1 MTYKEARVYLDE
13 MSKYGSVLGLEAIR
27 GLLRELGNPQNDL
40 KFIHI
45 AGTNGKG
52 SVLAYTSTILSEAG
66 YRIGRYVSPTVVSYL
81 ERIQV
86 DGEWISETEFAE
98 VTENVRDAVARLE
111 AAGEPVPTVF
121 ETETAMA
128 FLYFRKKKCDLAVIE
143 AGLGGAL
150 DATNIIQNTVCAVF
164 ASISRDHLGVIG
176 NSLEEIAEN
185 KAGIIKPGCAVV
197 SAFQRENVEA
207 ILKEQA
213 QSLGCPYIRAEQEE
227 TEIIREDYRGITFS
241 YKEFRNIHTS
251 MAGRNQTGNAATALE
266 TIRTLRRLGY
276 DAANCI
282 VLEGMTIRQEADY
295 FRRQNENKQS
305 LRINDT
311 FNASLWAEDAES
323 LRIKELMDQYGFR
336 HGKSGQPM
344 CICAIGALQR
354 ILRRFGDRT
363 LELTLA
369 CIAATWPH
377 DSTILRGEMLAGLGE
392 FWRRYSEK
400 LTVAQFEARMRKHLP
415 MEMYQEARRRTQ
427 GKTPPA
433 TAFNTNIRFTMCAVY
448 VSAYNKQ
455 LRTNSPNRL
464 ELEWDHE
471 DEE

>member
-1 MTYKEARVYLDE
+1 MQQLHRNTAEASVQVSMEELAKVEATAVAAAAEQEAQPTFLSDAREGIPAKEVE
-13 MSKYGSVLGLEAIR
+13 
-27 GLLRELGNPQNDL
+27 Q
-40 KFIHI
+40 HI
-45 AGTNGKG
+45 ACLPLERIVTEQYQRILNMKNVAGIVKNFDPAKLG
-52 SVLAYTSTILSEAG
+52 VL
-66 YRIGRYVSPTVVSYL
+66 VVSY
-81 ERIQV
+81 RA
-86 DGEWISETEFAE
+86 DGTY
-98 VTENVRDAVARLE
+98 AVLDGQHRL
-111 AAGEPVPTVF
+111 
-121 ETETAMA
+121 
-128 FLYFRKKKCDLAVIE
+128 
-143 AGLGGAL
+143 
-150 DATNIIQNTVCAVF
+150 
-164 ASISRDHLGVIG
+164 
-176 NSLEEIAEN
+176 
-185 KAGIIKPGCAVV
+185 
-197 SAFQRENVEA
+197 
-207 ILKEQA
+207 
-213 QSLGCPYIRAEQEE
+213 
-227 TEIIREDYRGITFS
+227 
-241 YKEFRNIHTS
+241 
-251 MAGRNQTGNAATALE
+251 TAL
-266 TIRTLRRLGY
+266 RQLGY
-276 DAANCI
+276 DATNCI
-282 VLEGMTIRQEADY
+282 VLEGMTIQQEADY

-323 LRIKELMDQYGFR
+323 LRIKALMDKYGFR

-392 FWRRYSEK
+392 FWRRYGEQ

-415 MEMYQEARRRTQ
+415 LEMYQEARRRTQ
-427 GKTPPA
+427 GKIMPS
-433 TAFNTNIRFTMCAVY
+433 TAFNKTIRFTMCAVY

>member
-1 MTYKEARVYLDE
+1 MASRKTRAKRRQERIQQLQRNT
-13 MSKYGSVLGLEAIR
+13 AI
-27 GLLRELGNPQNDL
+27 LPAQASIEELKTTNP
-40 KFIHI
+40 
-45 AGTNGKG
+45 
-52 SVLAYTSTILSEAG
+52 SEAQQTLLLDG
-66 YRIGRYVSPTVVSYL
+66 REGAPAKEVEQRIECVPL
-81 ERIQV
+81 ERI
-86 DGEWISETEFAE
+86 
-98 VTENVRDAVARLE
+98 VTEQYQRILNMKNV
-111 AAGEPVPTVF
+111 AGIVKNFDP
-121 ETETAMA
+121 A
-128 FLYFRKKKCDLAVIE
+128 K
-143 AGLGGAL
+143 
-150 DATNIIQNTVCAVF
+150 
-164 ASISRDHLGVIG
+164 LGV
-176 NSLEEIAEN
+176 L
-185 KAGIIKPGCAVV
+185 VV
-197 SAFQRENVEA
+197 SH
-207 ILKEQA
+207 
-213 QSLGCPYIRAEQEE
+213 RADGTYAVLDGQH
-227 TEIIREDYRGITFS
+227 RL
-241 YKEFRNIHTS
+241 
-251 MAGRNQTGNAATALE
+251 AA
-266 TIRTLRRLGY
+266 LRRLGY

-282 VLEGMTIRQEADY
+282 VLEGMTIQQEADY

-323 LRIKELMDQYGFR
+323 LRIKELMDKYGFR

-344 CICAIGALQR
+344 CICAIGALQH

-392 FWRRYSEK
+392 FWRRYGEK

-427 GKTPPA
+427 GKTTPA
-433 TAFNTNIRFTMCAVY
+433 TAFNKTIRFTMCAVF
-448 VSAYNKQ
+448 VNAYNKQ

>member
-1 MTYKEARVYLDE
+1 MASRKTRAKRRQERIQQLQRNT
-13 MSKYGSVLGLEAIR
+13 AI
-27 GLLRELGNPQNDL
+27 LPAQASIEELKTTNP
-40 KFIHI
+40 
-45 AGTNGKG
+45 
-52 SVLAYTSTILSEAG
+52 SEAQQTLLLDG
-66 YRIGRYVSPTVVSYL
+66 REGAPAKEVEQRIECVPL
-81 ERIQV
+81 ERIVTEQYQRILNMKNVAGIVKNFDPAKLGVLVVSHRV
-86 DGEWISETEFAE
+86 DGTY
-98 VTENVRDAVARLE
+98 AVLDGQHRL
-111 AAGEPVPTVF
+111 
-121 ETETAMA
+121 TA
-128 FLYFRKKKCDLAVIE
+128 
-143 AGLGGAL
+143 
-150 DATNIIQNTVCAVF
+150 
-164 ASISRDHLGVIG
+164 
-176 NSLEEIAEN
+176 
-185 KAGIIKPGCAVV
+185 
-197 SAFQRENVEA
+197 
-207 ILKEQA
+207 
-213 QSLGCPYIRAEQEE
+213 
-227 TEIIREDYRGITFS
+227 
-241 YKEFRNIHTS
+241 
-251 MAGRNQTGNAATALE
+251 
-266 TIRTLRRLGY
+266 LRRLGY

-323 LRIKELMDQYGFR
+323 LRIKELMDKYGFR

-392 FWRRYSEK
+392 FWRRYGEK

-427 GKTPPA
+427 GKTTPA
-433 TAFNTNIRFTMCAVY
+433 TAFNKTIRFTMCAVY

>member
-1 MTYKEARVYLDE
+1 MASRKTRAKRRQERIQQLQRNTAMPPAQERIEEL
-13 MSKYGSVLGLEAIR
+13 KATNPLEAQQT
-27 GLLRELGNPQNDL
+27 LLPDEREIIPAKEVEQ
-40 KFIHI
+40 
-45 AGTNGKG
+45 
-52 SVLAYTSTILSEAG
+52 
-66 YRIGRYVSPTVVSYL
+66 RIECVPL
-81 ERIQV
+81 ERI
-86 DGEWISETEFAE
+86 
-98 VTENVRDAVARLE
+98 VTEQYQRILNMKNV
-111 AAGEPVPTVF
+111 AGIVKNFDP
-121 ETETAMA
+121 A
-128 FLYFRKKKCDLAVIE
+128 K
-143 AGLGGAL
+143 
-150 DATNIIQNTVCAVF
+150 
-164 ASISRDHLGVIG
+164 LGV
-176 NSLEEIAEN
+176 L
-185 KAGIIKPGCAVV
+185 VV
-197 SAFQRENVEA
+197 SH
-207 ILKEQA
+207 
-213 QSLGCPYIRAEQEE
+213 
-227 TEIIREDYRGITFS
+227 RED
-241 YKEFRNIHTS
+241 
-251 MAGRNQTGNAATALE
+251 
-266 TIRTLRRLGY
+266 
-276 DAANCI
+276 
-282 VLEGMTIRQEADY
+282 VLEGMTIQQEADY

-323 LRIKELMDQYGFR
+323 LRIKELMDKYGFR

-377 DSTILRGEMLAGLGE
+377 GSTILRGEMLAGLGE

-427 GKTPPA
+427 GKTTPA
-433 TAFNTNIRFTMCAVY
+433 TAFNKTIRFTMCAVY

>member
-1 MTYKEARVYLDE
+1 MASRKTRAKRRQERIQQLQRNT
-13 MSKYGSVLGLEAIR
+13 AI
-27 GLLRELGNPQNDL
+27 LPAQASIELKTTNP
-40 KFIHI
+40 
-45 AGTNGKG
+45 
-52 SVLAYTSTILSEAG
+52 SEAQQTLLLDG
-66 YRIGRYVSPTVVSYL
+66 REGAPAKEVEQRIECVPL
-81 ERIQV
+81 ERI
-86 DGEWISETEFAE
+86 
-98 VTENVRDAVARLE
+98 VTEQYQRILNMKNV
-111 AAGEPVPTVF
+111 AGIVKNFDP
-121 ETETAMA
+121 A
-128 FLYFRKKKCDLAVIE
+128 K
-143 AGLGGAL
+143 
-150 DATNIIQNTVCAVF
+150 
-164 ASISRDHLGVIG
+164 LGV
-176 NSLEEIAEN
+176 L
-185 KAGIIKPGCAVV
+185 VV
-197 SAFQRENVEA
+197 SH
-207 ILKEQA
+207 
-213 QSLGCPYIRAEQEE
+213 
-227 TEIIREDYRGITFS
+227 REDGTYAVLDGQHRL
-241 YKEFRNIHTS
+241 
-251 MAGRNQTGNAATALE
+251 TA
-266 TIRTLRRLGY
+266 LRRLGY

-282 VLEGMTIRQEADY
+282 VLEGMTIQQEADY

-323 LRIKELMDQYGFR
+323 LRIKELMDKYGFR

-392 FWRRYSEK
+392 FWRRYGEK

-427 GKTPPA
+427 GKTTPA
-433 TAFNTNIRFTMCAVY
+433 TAFNKTIRFTMCAVY

>member
-1 MTYKEARVYLDE
+1 MASRKTRAKRRQERIQQLQRNTAILPAQANIEELKATNPSDAQQTLLPNEREGIPAKEVE
-13 MSKYGSVLGLEAIR
+13 
-27 GLLRELGNPQNDL
+27 Q
-40 KFIHI
+40 
-45 AGTNGKG
+45 
-52 SVLAYTSTILSEAG
+52 
-66 YRIGRYVSPTVVSYL
+66 RIECVPL
-81 ERIQV
+81 ERI
-86 DGEWISETEFAE
+86 
-98 VTENVRDAVARLE
+98 VTEQYQRILNMKNV
-111 AAGEPVPTVF
+111 AGIVKNFDP
-121 ETETAMA
+121 A
-128 FLYFRKKKCDLAVIE
+128 K
-143 AGLGGAL
+143 
-150 DATNIIQNTVCAVF
+150 
-164 ASISRDHLGVIG
+164 LGV
-176 NSLEEIAEN
+176 L
-185 KAGIIKPGCAVV
+185 VV
-197 SAFQRENVEA
+197 SHREGGTYAV
-207 ILKEQA
+207 LDGQHR
-213 QSLGCPYIRAEQEE
+213 L
-227 TEIIREDYRGITFS
+227 
-241 YKEFRNIHTS
+241 
-251 MAGRNQTGNAATALE
+251 TA
-266 TIRTLRRLGY
+266 LRRLGY

-282 VLEGMTIRQEADY
+282 VLEGMTIQQEADY

-323 LRIKELMDQYGFR
+323 LRIKELMDKYGFR

-354 ILRRFGDRT
+354 ILRRFGNRT

-392 FWRRYSEK
+392 FWRRYGEK

-427 GKTPPA
+427 GKTTPA
-433 TAFNTNIRFTMCAVY
+433 TAFNKTIRFTMCAVY

>member
-1 MTYKEARVYLDE
+1 MASRKTRAKRRQERIQQLQRNT
-13 MSKYGSVLGLEAIR
+13 AI
-27 GLLRELGNPQNDL
+27 LPAQASIEELKTTNP
-40 KFIHI
+40 
-45 AGTNGKG
+45 
-52 SVLAYTSTILSEAG
+52 SEAQQTLLLDG
-66 YRIGRYVSPTVVSYL
+66 REGAPAKEVEQRIECVPL
-81 ERIQV
+81 ERI
-86 DGEWISETEFAE
+86 
-98 VTENVRDAVARLE
+98 VTEQYQRILNMKNV
-111 AAGEPVPTVF
+111 AGIVKNFDP
-121 ETETAMA
+121 A
-128 FLYFRKKKCDLAVIE
+128 K
-143 AGLGGAL
+143 
-150 DATNIIQNTVCAVF
+150 
-164 ASISRDHLGVIG
+164 LGV
-176 NSLEEIAEN
+176 L
-185 KAGIIKPGCAVV
+185 VV
-197 SAFQRENVEA
+197 SH
-207 ILKEQA
+207 
-213 QSLGCPYIRAEQEE
+213 
-227 TEIIREDYRGITFS
+227 REDGTYAVLDGQHRL
-241 YKEFRNIHTS
+241 
-251 MAGRNQTGNAATALE
+251 TA
-266 TIRTLRRLGY
+266 LRRLGY

-282 VLEGMTIRQEADY
+282 VLEGMTIQQEADY

-323 LRIKELMDQYGFR
+323 LRIKELMDKYGFR

-392 FWRRYSEK
+392 FWRRYGEK

-427 GKTPPA
+427 GKTTPA
-433 TAFNTNIRFTMCAVY
+433 TAFNKTIRFTMCAVY

>member
-1 MTYKEARVYLDE
+1 MQQLHRNTAEASVQVSMEELAKVEATAVAAAAEQEAQPTFLSDAREGIPAKEVE
-13 MSKYGSVLGLEAIR
+13 
-27 GLLRELGNPQNDL
+27 Q
-40 KFIHI
+40 HI
-45 AGTNGKG
+45 ACLPLERIVTEQYQRILNMKNVAGIVKNFDPAKLG
-52 SVLAYTSTILSEAG
+52 VL
-66 YRIGRYVSPTVVSYL
+66 VVSY
-81 ERIQV
+81 RA
-86 DGEWISETEFAE
+86 DGTY
-98 VTENVRDAVARLE
+98 AVLDGQHRL
-111 AAGEPVPTVF
+111 
-121 ETETAMA
+121 
-128 FLYFRKKKCDLAVIE
+128 
-143 AGLGGAL
+143 
-150 DATNIIQNTVCAVF
+150 
-164 ASISRDHLGVIG
+164 
-176 NSLEEIAEN
+176 
-185 KAGIIKPGCAVV
+185 
-197 SAFQRENVEA
+197 
-207 ILKEQA
+207 
-213 QSLGCPYIRAEQEE
+213 
-227 TEIIREDYRGITFS
+227 
-241 YKEFRNIHTS
+241 
-251 MAGRNQTGNAATALE
+251 TAL
-266 TIRTLRRLGY
+266 RQLGY

-282 VLEGMTIRQEADY
+282 VLEGMTIQQEADY

-323 LRIKELMDQYGFR
+323 LRIKALMDKYGFR

-392 FWRRYSEK
+392 FWRRYGEQ

-415 MEMYQEARRRTQ
+415 LEMYQEARRRTQ
-427 GKTPPA
+427 GKIMPS
-433 TAFNTNIRFTMCAVY
+433 TAFNKTIRFTMCAVY

>member
-1 MTYKEARVYLDE
+1 MASRKMRAKRRQERMQQLQRNTAMPPAQESIEELKATNP
-13 MSKYGSVLGLEAIR
+13 LEAQQT
-27 GLLRELGNPQNDL
+27 LLPDEREIIPAKEVEQ
-40 KFIHI
+40 
-45 AGTNGKG
+45 
-52 SVLAYTSTILSEAG
+52 
-66 YRIGRYVSPTVVSYL
+66 RIECVPL
-81 ERIQV
+81 ERI
-86 DGEWISETEFAE
+86 
-98 VTENVRDAVARLE
+98 VTEQYQRILNMKNV
-111 AAGEPVPTVF
+111 AGIVKNFDP
-121 ETETAMA
+121 A
-128 FLYFRKKKCDLAVIE
+128 K
-143 AGLGGAL
+143 
-150 DATNIIQNTVCAVF
+150 
-164 ASISRDHLGVIG
+164 LGV
-176 NSLEEIAEN
+176 L
-185 KAGIIKPGCAVV
+185 VV
-197 SAFQRENVEA
+197 SH
-207 ILKEQA
+207 
-213 QSLGCPYIRAEQEE
+213 RADGTYAVLDGQH
-227 TEIIREDYRGITFS
+227 RL
-241 YKEFRNIHTS
+241 
-251 MAGRNQTGNAATALE
+251 TA
-266 TIRTLRRLGY
+266 LRRLGY

-295 FRRQNENKQS
+295 FRRQNENKQ
-305 LRINDT
+305 
-311 FNASLWAEDAES
+311 S

-427 GKTPPA
+427 GKTTPA
-433 TAFNTNIRFTMCAVY
+433 TAFNKTIRFTMCAVY

>member
-1 MTYKEARVYLDE
+1 MERIVTEQYQRILNMKNVAGIVKNFDPAKL
-13 MSKYGSVLGLEAIR
+13 GVL
-27 GLLRELGNPQNDL
+27 
-40 KFIHI
+40 
-45 AGTNGKG
+45 
-52 SVLAYTSTILSEAG
+52 
-66 YRIGRYVSPTVVSYL
+66 VVSH
-81 ERIQV
+81 RV
-86 DGEWISETEFAE
+86 DGTY
-98 VTENVRDAVARLE
+98 AVLDGQHRL
-111 AAGEPVPTVF
+111 
-121 ETETAMA
+121 TA
-128 FLYFRKKKCDLAVIE
+128 
-143 AGLGGAL
+143 
-150 DATNIIQNTVCAVF
+150 
-164 ASISRDHLGVIG
+164 
-176 NSLEEIAEN
+176 
-185 KAGIIKPGCAVV
+185 
-197 SAFQRENVEA
+197 
-207 ILKEQA
+207 
-213 QSLGCPYIRAEQEE
+213 
-227 TEIIREDYRGITFS
+227 
-241 YKEFRNIHTS
+241 
-251 MAGRNQTGNAATALE
+251 
-266 TIRTLRRLGY
+266 LRRLGY

-282 VLEGMTIRQEADY
+282 VLEGMTIQQEADY

-323 LRIKELMDQYGFR
+323 LRIKELMDKYGFR

-344 CICAIGALQR
+344 CICAIGALQH

-392 FWRRYSEK
+392 FWRRYGEK

-427 GKTPPA
+427 GKTTPA
-433 TAFNTNIRFTMCAVY
+433 TAFNKTIRFTMCAVF
-448 VSAYNKQ
+448 VKAYNKQ

>member
-1 MTYKEARVYLDE
+1 MASRKTRAKRRQERIQQLQRNT
-13 MSKYGSVLGLEAIR
+13 AI
-27 GLLRELGNPQNDL
+27 LPAQASIEELKTTNP
-40 KFIHI
+40 
-45 AGTNGKG
+45 
-52 SVLAYTSTILSEAG
+52 SEAQQTLLLDG
-66 YRIGRYVSPTVVSYL
+66 REGAPAKEVEQRIECVPL
-81 ERIQV
+81 ERI
-86 DGEWISETEFAE
+86 
-98 VTENVRDAVARLE
+98 VTEQYQRILNMKNV
-111 AAGEPVPTVF
+111 AGIVKNFDP
-121 ETETAMA
+121 A
-128 FLYFRKKKCDLAVIE
+128 K
-143 AGLGGAL
+143 
-150 DATNIIQNTVCAVF
+150 
-164 ASISRDHLGVIG
+164 LGV
-176 NSLEEIAEN
+176 L
-185 KAGIIKPGCAVV
+185 VV
-197 SAFQRENVEA
+197 SH
-207 ILKEQA
+207 
-213 QSLGCPYIRAEQEE
+213 RADGTYAVLDGQH
-227 TEIIREDYRGITFS
+227 RL
-241 YKEFRNIHTS
+241 
-251 MAGRNQTGNAATALE
+251 AA
-266 TIRTLRRLGY
+266 LRRLGY

-323 LRIKELMDQYGFR
+323 LRIKALMDKYGFR

-392 FWRRYSEK
+392 FWRRYGEK
-400 LTVAQFEARMRKHLP
+400 LTVAQFETRMRKHLP

-427 GKTPPA
+427 GKITPA
-433 TAFNTNIRFTMCAVY
+433 TAFNKTIRFTMCAVF
-448 VSAYNKQ
+448 VNAYNKQ

-464 ELEWDHE
+464 ELEWDHD

>member
-1 MTYKEARVYLDE
+1 MASRKTRAKRRQERIQQLQRNA
-13 MSKYGSVLGLEAIR
+13 AI
-27 GLLRELGNPQNDL
+27 LPAQASIEELKTTNP
-40 KFIHI
+40 
-45 AGTNGKG
+45 
-52 SVLAYTSTILSEAG
+52 SEAQQTLLLDG
-66 YRIGRYVSPTVVSYL
+66 REGAPAKEVEQRIECVPL
-81 ERIQV
+81 ERI
-86 DGEWISETEFAE
+86 
-98 VTENVRDAVARLE
+98 VTEQYQRILNMKNV
-111 AAGEPVPTVF
+111 AGIVKNFDP
-121 ETETAMA
+121 A
-128 FLYFRKKKCDLAVIE
+128 K
-143 AGLGGAL
+143 
-150 DATNIIQNTVCAVF
+150 
-164 ASISRDHLGVIG
+164 LGV
-176 NSLEEIAEN
+176 L
-185 KAGIIKPGCAVV
+185 VV
-197 SAFQRENVEA
+197 SH
-207 ILKEQA
+207 
-213 QSLGCPYIRAEQEE
+213 
-227 TEIIREDYRGITFS
+227 REDGTYAVLDGQHRL
-241 YKEFRNIHTS
+241 
-251 MAGRNQTGNAATALE
+251 TA
-266 TIRTLRRLGY
+266 LRRLGY

-282 VLEGMTIRQEADY
+282 VLEGMTIQQEADY

-323 LRIKELMDQYGFR
+323 LRIKELMDKYGFR

-354 ILRRFGDRT
+354 ILRRFGNRT

-392 FWRRYSEK
+392 FWRRYGEK

-427 GKTPPA
+427 GKTTPA
-433 TAFNTNIRFTMCAVY
+433 TAFNKTIRFTMCAVY

>member
-1 MTYKEARVYLDE
+1 
-13 MSKYGSVLGLEAIR
+13 MSMASRKTRAKRRQERIQQLQRNTAI
-27 GLLRELGNPQNDL
+27 LPAQASIEELKTTNP
-40 KFIHI
+40 
-45 AGTNGKG
+45 
-52 SVLAYTSTILSEAG
+52 SEAQQTLLLDG
-66 YRIGRYVSPTVVSYL
+66 REGAPAKEVEQRIECVPL
-81 ERIQV
+81 ERI
-86 DGEWISETEFAE
+86 
-98 VTENVRDAVARLE
+98 VTEQYQRILNMKNV
-111 AAGEPVPTVF
+111 AGIVKNFDP
-121 ETETAMA
+121 A
-128 FLYFRKKKCDLAVIE
+128 K
-143 AGLGGAL
+143 
-150 DATNIIQNTVCAVF
+150 
-164 ASISRDHLGVIG
+164 LGV
-176 NSLEEIAEN
+176 L
-185 KAGIIKPGCAVV
+185 VV
-197 SAFQRENVEA
+197 SH
-207 ILKEQA
+207 
-213 QSLGCPYIRAEQEE
+213 RADGTYAVLDGQH
-227 TEIIREDYRGITFS
+227 RL
-241 YKEFRNIHTS
+241 
-251 MAGRNQTGNAATALE
+251 TA
-266 TIRTLRRLGY
+266 LRRLGY

-323 LRIKELMDQYGFR
+323 LRIKELMDKYGFR

-392 FWRRYSEK
+392 FWRRYGEK

-427 GKTPPA
+427 GKTTPA
-433 TAFNTNIRFTMCAVY
+433 TAFNKTIRFTMCAVY

>member
-1 MTYKEARVYLDE
+1 MASRKTRAKRRQERMQQLQRSAVASPAQMRIEELNALKEIHPLEEQPASLQDE
-13 MSKYGSVLGLEAIR
+13 WEPIPAKEVE
-27 GLLRELGNPQNDL
+27 Q
-40 KFIHI
+40 
-45 AGTNGKG
+45 
-52 SVLAYTSTILSEAG
+52 
-66 YRIGRYVSPTVVSYL
+66 RIECVPL
-81 ERIQV
+81 ERI
-86 DGEWISETEFAE
+86 
-98 VTENVRDAVARLE
+98 VTEQYQRILNMKNV
-111 AAGEPVPTVF
+111 AGIVKNFDP
-121 ETETAMA
+121 A
-128 FLYFRKKKCDLAVIE
+128 K
-143 AGLGGAL
+143 
-150 DATNIIQNTVCAVF
+150 
-164 ASISRDHLGVIG
+164 LGV
-176 NSLEEIAEN
+176 L
-185 KAGIIKPGCAVV
+185 VV
-197 SAFQRENVEA
+197 SHRTD
-207 ILKEQA
+207 
-213 QSLGCPYIRAEQEE
+213 E
-227 TEIIREDYRGITFS
+227 TYAVLDGQHRL
-241 YKEFRNIHTS
+241 
-251 MAGRNQTGNAATALE
+251 TA
-266 TIRTLRRLGY
+266 LRRLGY

-282 VLEGMTIRQEADY
+282 VLEGMTIQQEADY

-323 LRIKELMDQYGFR
+323 LRIKELMDKYGFR

-392 FWRRYSEK
+392 FWRRYGEK

-427 GKTPPA
+427 GKTTPA
-433 TAFNTNIRFTMCAVY
+433 TAFNKTIRFTMCAVY

>member
-1 MTYKEARVYLDE
+1 MASRKTRAKRRQERIQQLQRNT
-13 MSKYGSVLGLEAIR
+13 AI
-27 GLLRELGNPQNDL
+27 LPAQASIEELKTTNP
-40 KFIHI
+40 
-45 AGTNGKG
+45 
-52 SVLAYTSTILSEAG
+52 SEAQQTLLLDG
-66 YRIGRYVSPTVVSYL
+66 REGAPAKEVEQRIECVPL
-81 ERIQV
+81 ERI
-86 DGEWISETEFAE
+86 
-98 VTENVRDAVARLE
+98 VTEQYQRILNMKNV
-111 AAGEPVPTVF
+111 AGIVKNFDP
-121 ETETAMA
+121 A
-128 FLYFRKKKCDLAVIE
+128 K
-143 AGLGGAL
+143 
-150 DATNIIQNTVCAVF
+150 
-164 ASISRDHLGVIG
+164 LGV
-176 NSLEEIAEN
+176 L
-185 KAGIIKPGCAVV
+185 VV
-197 SAFQRENVEA
+197 SH
-207 ILKEQA
+207 
-213 QSLGCPYIRAEQEE
+213 
-227 TEIIREDYRGITFS
+227 REDGTYAVLDGQHRL
-241 YKEFRNIHTS
+241 
-251 MAGRNQTGNAATALE
+251 TAL
-266 TIRTLRRLGY
+266 RQLGY
-276 DAANCI
+276 DATNCI
-282 VLEGMTIRQEADY
+282 VLEGMTIQQEADY

-323 LRIKELMDQYGFR
+323 LRIKELMDKYGFR

-392 FWRRYSEK
+392 FWRRYGEK

-427 GKTPPA
+427 GKTTPA
-433 TAFNTNIRFTMCAVY
+433 TAFNKTIRFTMCAVY

>member
-1 MTYKEARVYLDE
+1 MASRKTRAKRRQERIQQLQRNT
-13 MSKYGSVLGLEAIR
+13 AI
-27 GLLRELGNPQNDL
+27 LPAQASIEELKTTNP
-40 KFIHI
+40 
-45 AGTNGKG
+45 
-52 SVLAYTSTILSEAG
+52 SEAQQTLLLDG
-66 YRIGRYVSPTVVSYL
+66 REGAPAKEVEQRIECVPL
-81 ERIQV
+81 ERI
-86 DGEWISETEFAE
+86 
-98 VTENVRDAVARLE
+98 VTEQYQRILNMKNV
-111 AAGEPVPTVF
+111 AGIVKNFDP
-121 ETETAMA
+121 A
-128 FLYFRKKKCDLAVIE
+128 K
-143 AGLGGAL
+143 
-150 DATNIIQNTVCAVF
+150 
-164 ASISRDHLGVIG
+164 LGV
-176 NSLEEIAEN
+176 L
-185 KAGIIKPGCAVV
+185 VV
-197 SAFQRENVEA
+197 SHRTD
-207 ILKEQA
+207 
-213 QSLGCPYIRAEQEE
+213 E
-227 TEIIREDYRGITFS
+227 TYAVLDGQHRL
-241 YKEFRNIHTS
+241 
-251 MAGRNQTGNAATALE
+251 TA
-266 TIRTLRRLGY
+266 LRRLGY

-323 LRIKELMDQYGFR
+323 LRIKELMDKYGFR

-392 FWRRYSEK
+392 FWRRYGEK
-400 LTVAQFEARMRKHLP
+400 LTVAQFEARMRKHLL

-427 GKTPPA
+427 GKTTPA
-433 TAFNTNIRFTMCAVY
+433 TAFNKTIRFTMCAVY

>member
-1 MTYKEARVYLDE
+1 MASRKTRAKRRQERIQQLQRNT
-13 MSKYGSVLGLEAIR
+13 AI
-27 GLLRELGNPQNDL
+27 LPAQASIEELKTTNP
-40 KFIHI
+40 
-45 AGTNGKG
+45 
-52 SVLAYTSTILSEAG
+52 SEAQQTLLLDG
-66 YRIGRYVSPTVVSYL
+66 REGAPAKEVEQRIECVPL
-81 ERIQV
+81 ERI
-86 DGEWISETEFAE
+86 
-98 VTENVRDAVARLE
+98 VTEQYQRILNMKNV
-111 AAGEPVPTVF
+111 AGIVKNFDP
-121 ETETAMA
+121 A
-128 FLYFRKKKCDLAVIE
+128 K
-143 AGLGGAL
+143 
-150 DATNIIQNTVCAVF
+150 
-164 ASISRDHLGVIG
+164 LGV
-176 NSLEEIAEN
+176 L
-185 KAGIIKPGCAVV
+185 VV
-197 SAFQRENVEA
+197 SH
-207 ILKEQA
+207 
-213 QSLGCPYIRAEQEE
+213 
-227 TEIIREDYRGITFS
+227 REDGTYAVLDGQHRL
-241 YKEFRNIHTS
+241 
-251 MAGRNQTGNAATALE
+251 TA
-266 TIRTLRRLGY
+266 LRRLGY

-282 VLEGMTIRQEADY
+282 VLEGMTIQQEADY

-323 LRIKELMDQYGFR
+323 LRIKELMDKYGFR

-344 CICAIGALQR
+344 CICAIGALQH

-392 FWRRYSEK
+392 FWRRYGEK

-427 GKTPPA
+427 GKTTPA
-433 TAFNTNIRFTMCAVY
+433 TAFNKTIRFTMCAVY

>member
-1 MTYKEARVYLDE
+1 MASRKTRAKRRQERIQQLQRNT
-13 MSKYGSVLGLEAIR
+13 AI
-27 GLLRELGNPQNDL
+27 LPAQASIEELKTTNP
-40 KFIHI
+40 
-45 AGTNGKG
+45 
-52 SVLAYTSTILSEAG
+52 SEAQQTLLLDG
-66 YRIGRYVSPTVVSYL
+66 REGAPAKEVEQRIECVPL
-81 ERIQV
+81 ERI
-86 DGEWISETEFAE
+86 
-98 VTENVRDAVARLE
+98 VTEQYQRILNMKNV
-111 AAGEPVPTVF
+111 AGIVKNFDP
-121 ETETAMA
+121 A
-128 FLYFRKKKCDLAVIE
+128 K
-143 AGLGGAL
+143 
-150 DATNIIQNTVCAVF
+150 
-164 ASISRDHLGVIG
+164 LGV
-176 NSLEEIAEN
+176 L
-185 KAGIIKPGCAVV
+185 VV
-197 SAFQRENVEA
+197 SHRKDGTYAVLDGQHR
-207 ILKEQA
+207 L
-213 QSLGCPYIRAEQEE
+213 
-227 TEIIREDYRGITFS
+227 
-241 YKEFRNIHTS
+241 
-251 MAGRNQTGNAATALE
+251 TA
-266 TIRTLRRLGY
+266 LRRLGY

-323 LRIKELMDQYGFR
+323 LRIKELMDKYGFR

-392 FWRRYSEK
+392 FWRRYGEK

-427 GKTPPA
+427 GKTTPA
-433 TAFNTNIRFTMCAVY
+433 TAFNKTIRFTMCAVY